1 MCFSL
6 EVSLGTGI
14 FSWAVCF
21 YLLQKKLTLI
31 RRQYV
36 IFLLIFSS
44 IQFADAILWYIK
56 MENNIINYLVSSYLI
71 PAILSLMIIYNI
83 FVIKKNKNILISLF
97 ILIAIIYIFIRL
109 NGYSKGS
116 CNKFS
121 SPIWGGNEVELW
133 EIIVYAILIMP
144 TLSLLGDGK
153 SPYPVPSLII
163 SSLILI
169 YYNIENTGGYGSFW
183 CAIANITA
191 LYYLYNF

>member
-21 YLLQKKLTLI
+21 YLLQKNLTLVE
-31 RRQYV
+31 RQCV
-36 IFLLIFSS
+36 IFILIFSS
-44 IQFADAILWYIK
+44 IQIADAILWYIK
-56 MENNIINYLVSSYLI
+56 MKKNIINYLVSSYLI
-71 PAILSLMIIYNI
+71 PIILSLMIIYNI
-83 FVIKKNKNILISLF
+83 FVINKNKNILLSLF
-97 ILIAIIYIFIRL
+97 VFIVIINIFIKF

-121 SPIWGGNEVELW
+121 SPIWGGNELKLW
-133 EIIVYAILIMP
+133 ELIIFAILIMP
-144 TLSLLGDGK
+144 N
-153 SPYPVPSLII
+153 PYHLKILTPIPSLII
-163 SSLILI
+163 TLAVIL
-169 YYNIENTGGYGSFW
+169 YYYIDNTGGYGSFW

>member
-56 MENNIINYLVSSYLI
+56 MEKNIINYLVSSYLI
-71 PAILSLMIIYNI
+71 PTILSLMIIYNI
-83 FVIKKNKNILISLF
+83 FVIKKNKNILISLLV
-97 ILIAIIYIFIRL
+97 LIAIIYIFIRL

-121 SPIWGGNEVELW
+121 SPIWGGNEVKLW
-133 EIIVYAILIMP
+133 ELIIFAILIAPRWADPGP
-144 TLSLLGDGK
+144 T
-153 SPYPVPSLII
+153 VFRSLII
-163 SSLILI
+163 LSGMFI
-169 YYNIENTGGYGSFW
+169 YYNINNTGGYASLW

>member
-56 MENNIINYLVSSYLI
+56 MEKNIINYLVSSYLI
-71 PAILSLMIIYNI
+71 PTILSLMIIYNI
-83 FVIKKNKNILISLF
+83 FVINKNKNILLSLLV
-97 ILIAIIYIFIRL
+97 LIAIIYIFIRF

-144 TLSLLGDGK
+144 TPSLPGGGK

-169 YYNIENTGGYGSFW
+169 YYYIENTGGYGSFW

>member
-56 MENNIINYLVSSYLI
+56 MEKNIINYLVSSYLI
-71 PAILSLMIIYNI
+71 PTILSLMIIYNI
-83 FVIKKNKNILISLF
+83 FVINKNKNILLSLLV
-97 ILIAIIYIFIRL
+97 LIAIIYIFIRL

-121 SPIWGGNEVELW
+121 SPIWGCNELKLW
-133 EIIVYAILIMP
+133 ELIIFAILIMP
-144 TLSLLGDGK
+144 NLYHLKIST
-153 SPYPVPSLII
+153 PIPSLII

-169 YYNIENTGGYGSFW
+169 YYYIENTGGYGSFW

>member
-21 YLLQKKLTLI
+21 YLLQKKLTLGE
-31 RRQYV
+31 RQYV

-56 MENNIINYLVSSYLI
+56 MEKNIINYLVSSYLI
-71 PAILSLMIIYNI
+71 PTILSLMIIYNI

-97 ILIAIIYIFIRL
+97 VLIAIIYIFIRL

-133 EIIVYAILIMP
+133 ELIIFAILIMP
-144 TLSLLGDGK
+144 NLYHLKIST
-153 SPYPVPSLII
+153 PIPSLII

-169 YYNIENTGGYGSFW
+169 YYYIENTGGYGSFW

>member
-1 MCFSL
+1 MFL
-6 EVSLGTGI
+6 FIT
-14 FSWAVCF
+14 
-21 YLLQKKLTLI
+21 KKLTLI

-56 MENNIINYLVSSYLI
+56 MKKNIINYLVSSYLI
-71 PAILSLMIIYNI
+71 PTILSLMIIYNI
-83 FVIKKNKNILISLF
+83 FVINKNKNILLSLF
-97 ILIAIIYIFIRL
+97 VFIVIIFIFIRF

-121 SPIWGGNEVELW
+121 SPIWGGNELKLW
-133 EIIVYAILIMP
+133 ELIIFAILIMP
-144 TLSLLGDGK
+144 SLYHLK
-153 SPYPVPSLII
+153 ISTPIPSLII

-169 YYNIENTGGYGSFW
+169 YYYIENTGGYGSFW

>member
-21 YLLQKKLTLI
+21 YLLQKKLTLGE
-31 RRQYV
+31 RQYV

-56 MENNIINYLVSSYLI
+56 MKKNIINYLVSSYLI
-71 PAILSLMIIYNI
+71 PIILSLMIIYNI
-83 FVIKKNKNILISLF
+83 YVINKNKNILLSLF
-97 ILIAIIYIFIRL
+97 VFIVIIYIFIRF

-121 SPIWGGNEVELW
+121 SPIWGGNELKLW
-133 EIIVYAILIMP
+133 ELIIFAILIMP
-144 TLSLLGDGK
+144 NLYHLKISTPIL
-153 SPYPVPSLII
+153 SLII
-163 SSLILI
+163 SLLILI
-169 YYNIENTGGYGSFW
+169 YYYIENTGGYGSFW